1 MKISKKVFSLTGLL
15 VAATLLLGACGEEV
29 ATATPSST
37 NPTAAPSA
45 LATTG
50 GTTGAATTGATVN
63 GIPDATVLPAIPGTT
78 EVKVDST
85 IQTEVAKQLGVPTL
99 AVKLL
104 TSDDDVTKLGN
115 ATDAALTATGYAFG
129 IPGLAKPLSQNGG
142 TVGLYSKAGSSDIL
156 FTAVPIPDNTVDV
169 GKSIPGID
177 AASAQ
182 KFADQIK
189 GKKTLLIVMT
199 GPNLL
204 QALVQLGQSGTGT
217 ITGTPGAV
225 TGATPTVASATLP
238 SGTTAARAVTTVGAA
253 TTAAPTNS
261 GATTTSVAGP
271 ATSVRAVSGTAVI
284 AYAGATGITLPDVLQ
299 STLLSSLSAAKNAK
313 LEGFKSG
320 DAPARVKTGLMNSYN
335 QTGWTDATASFAGA
349 SVALNQLGPDSFF
362 FAYTKDNKLSF
373 VLGLSGYT
381 AGLLGVS
388 GADASGT
395 VYMVGSGEKP

>member
-15 VAATLLLGACGEEV
+15 VAATLLLGACGEEA
-29 ATATPSST
+29 ATATPGST
-37 NPTAAPSA
+37 NSTAAPSA

-85 IQTEVAKQLGVPTL
+85 IGMEVAKQLGVPTL

-104 TSDDDVTKLGN
+104 TSDDDVTKLGE
-115 ATDAALTATGYAFG
+115 ATDAALTAKGYAFG

-238 SGTTAARAVTTVGAA
+238 SGTKAAGAA
-253 TTAAPTNS
+253 TTAAPTS
-261 GATTTSVAGP
+261 SAATTTSAARP
-271 ATSVRAVSGTAVI
+271 ATSVGAVSGTDVI
-284 AYAGATGITLPDVLQ
+284 AYAGATGITLPDVLK
-299 STLLSSLSAAKNAK
+299 STLLSGLSAAKNAK

-320 DAPARVKTGLMNSYN
+320 DAPATVKTGLMNTYS

-349 SVALNQLGPDSFF
+349 SAALNQLGPDSFF

-388 GADASGT
+388 GTDASGT